1 MTMKRVLHLQAMTAT
16 IRHLQSLVQLEED
29 DSVTSSQPARA
40 MQGHIQDMIKNERRY
55 QAWMTEVMQHTQPRL
70 NPATHESSPP
80 EDDSTLEH
88 LVETFTGARK
98 ETLTYLTDLA
108 PEDWQRTAIHPQ
120 VGEITFHQLV
130 GRLTLHDRHHLKK
143 LRSRV
148 AAGTSSPDSASGT
161 YKR

>member
-1 MTMKRVLHLQAMTAT
+1 MTMKRVLHLQAMAAT

-40 MQGHIQDMIKNERRY
+40 MQGHIQNMIENERRY
-55 QAWMTEVMQHTQPRL
+55 QAWMTEVMQHNQPRL
-70 NPATHESSPP
+70 NAATHESSPP

-120 VGEITFHQLV
+120 VGELTFHQLV

-143 LRSRV
+143 LRSRA